1 MTAEP
6 FLNAMDDLYGN
17 APRQGGSAGPLVRSM
32 PGVFRVISIIGTI
45 AMLWVG
51 GHLVLANLGEV
62 GWHAPV
68 DLLHAVE
75 HALEPAGAVVVW
87 LADTA
92 ISAVAGL
99 AWGLVI
105 VGVVLLIGKAFGRN
119 LSFSEG
125 HAAPKA

>member
-1 MTAEP
+1 
-6 FLNAMDDLYGN
+6 
-17 APRQGGSAGPLVRSM
+17 M
-32 PGVFRVISIIGTI
+32 PTVFRVISIVGTV

-51 GHLVLANLGEV
+51 GHLVLQNLGEV
-62 GWHAPV
+62 GWHAPIDV
-68 DLLHAVE
+68 LHTVE